1 MCGGG
6 IPSSAELRKTCYIFD
21 TVTRGWNQVK
31 EGRGIL
37 GLDLNGCLLSNSQI
51 HKAFIINRRA
61 K

>member
-31 EGRGIL
+31 EERGIL
-37 GLDLNGCLLSNSQI
+37 GLGLNGS
-51 HKAFIINRRA
+51 
-61 K
+61 